1 MGDGHPPPMRIDSDP
16 FPSLRLVNPEQQN
29 PESVARVLARTV
41 LYSHIK
47 RSLEMERR
55 ASGVTKTA
63 ICNRLEDLF
72 LLLERDAVDSLV
84 FDDSVSEQERI
95 YVSGWA
101 RIFKPGVSCETRKA
115 FESRLS
121 GHVA

>member
-1 MGDGHPPPMRIDSDP
+1 MGDGHPPPSRIDTDP
-16 FPSLRLVNPEQQN
+16 VPTLRLVNPEQHG
-29 PESVARVLARTV
+29 PDTVARVLARTV

-47 RSLEMERR
+47 RSLDKERR
-55 ASGVTKTA
+55 ATGVSTTA
-63 ICNRLEDLF
+63 VCCRLEDLF
-72 LLLERDAVDSLV
+72 LLLERDAVDTLV

-101 RIFKPGVSCETRKA
+101 RIFKPGVLCESRKA